1 MALEKNWNEQH
12 RGDMPAPTTLYH
24 PQCIPPIH
32 VAHLDGKRHS
42 GEAFKDGVVSLVC
55 SEKDELEN
63 L

>member
-1 MALEKNWNEQH
+1 
-12 RGDMPAPTTLYH
+12 MPAPTTLYH